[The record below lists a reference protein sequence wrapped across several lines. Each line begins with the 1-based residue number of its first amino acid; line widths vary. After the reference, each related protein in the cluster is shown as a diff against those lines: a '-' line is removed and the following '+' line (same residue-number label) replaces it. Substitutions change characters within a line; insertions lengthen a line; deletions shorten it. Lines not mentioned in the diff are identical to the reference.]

1 MKKLFVFLLCLFV
14 VGAIWWFYATS
25 PATNI
30 ASTSEFVIGPG
41 QSIRTIATN
50 LQQKGLIKSAFAFL
64 ILVKT
69 SGLEGKIQ
77 AGDFKLSSNDTPLT
91 IAKNLTKGSEDVWI
105 TIPEGLRSEE
115 ISDIFQKKLP
125 TFSTSWREQL
135 DNNEGYLFPDTYLF
149 PRNATVDEIIR
160 IMKNNFNEKYQLAL
174 QQKKVDLTESQIV
187 TLASIVEREAIT
199 QHDKQLVASVLENR
213 LQIGMALGSDVTLEY
228 ALGYQ
233 QNEKTWWK
241 KDLNSDDLALLTPY
255 NTRLNAGLP
264 PTPVS
269 NPGLISLEAVVNP
282 PSSNYFY
289 YVSDKNG
296 VLHFAT
302 TLEQHNANVEKYGE

>member
-77 AGDFKLSSNDTPLT
+77 AGDFKLSPNDTPLT

>member
-302 TLEQHNANVEKYGE
+302 TLEQHNANVARYGE